1 VPGPVDLQVMQVQP
15 TPGWYSDPWR
25 AAPLRWWDGVQWTD
39 RTYQP
44 AFPPV
49 ATDTLARART
59 DLRGGGIA
67 LLGFVG
73 ANLLGLGCALLA
85 GVFGVPA
92 RSVGAAVFGLFGLWT
107 GLTLTAYVIT
117 HRREGGTLADVG
129 FAWPTG
135 RELAKGFGTAFLAV
149 LAAAQVALALR
160 SFLPHE
166 DTGIRTN
173 LFLSHR
179 PSTAAI
185 IVLAAAACIGAPIV
199 EELFFRGIVQT
210 ILAGDL
216 GMSAAVVVQAA
227 LFGLAHY
234 QLGMTADEAVIRIVS
249 IGVVGLFLGWLRART
264 GRLGAGMA
272 AHATY
277 NVIIV
282 LLTIAAL
289 SSA

>member
-1 VPGPVDLQVMQVQP
+1 MMQVQP

-25 AAPLRWWDGVQWTD
+25 TAPLRWWDGAQWTSH
-39 RTYQP
+39 TYQ
-44 AFPPV
+44 ASLQPV
-49 ATDTLARART
+49 VTDTLVRART
-59 DLRGGGIA
+59 DVRGGGIA

-85 GVFGVPA
+85 GLFGAPA
-92 RSVGAAVFGLFGLWT
+92 RSVTAAIFGLFGLWT
-107 GLTLTAYVIT
+107 GLAFTAYVIT

-129 FAWPTG
+129 FVWPTG
-135 RELAKGFGTAFLAV
+135 REIAKGFGTAFLAV
-149 LAAAQVALALR
+149 IAASQVALALR
-160 SFLPHE
+160 ALLPQE

-173 LFLSHR
+173 LFLAHR

-185 IVLAAAACIGAPIV
+185 IMLAAAACIGAPIF

-210 ILAGDL
+210 IFARDL
-216 GMSAAVVVQAA
+216 GMGAAIVVQAT

-272 AHATY
+272 AHSTY
-277 NVIIV
+277 NIIIV
-282 LLTIAAL
+282 LVTIAAL
-289 SSA
+289 SSTGS